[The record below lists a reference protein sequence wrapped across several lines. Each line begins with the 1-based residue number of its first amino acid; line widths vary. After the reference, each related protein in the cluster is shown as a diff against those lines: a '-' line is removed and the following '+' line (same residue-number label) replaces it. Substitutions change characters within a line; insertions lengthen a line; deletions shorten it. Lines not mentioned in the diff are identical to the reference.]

1 MATQHVCLIVLGSI
15 NNPLAQCDPCCLSCC
30 WCFDL
35 STRFEI
41 QLLPVCLFVSVL
53 HVVIQQAFS
62 DFPVVIFTR
71 LLLDIFVG
79 ITVKV
84 TFLSFLAASFLF
96 HPLKA
101 ATDVDVTGLFFFF
114 KCEWIHLNNGWSR
127 MWWSAK
133 QVPVLDDRRSDM
145 SRRNKLL
152 LRKQVLVWSVTFL
165 LTLLMLKS
173 RTVYVKRLQRING

>member
-1 MATQHVCLIVLGSI
+1 MWPVLS
-15 NNPLAQCDPCCLSCC
+15 
-30 WCFDL
+30 
-35 STRFEI
+35 
-41 QLLPVCLFVSVL
+41 QLLLVFWFKYQIWNTIITSLPFCFCFACCNSTSLQWLSGCHFHEVVVGYFCGYHSKSHISVISCSFFSL
-53 HVVIQQAFS
+53 SSLKSSHRCRCHRVV
-62 DFPVVIFTR
+62 
-71 LLLDIFVG
+71 
-79 ITVKV
+79 
-84 TFLSFLAASFLF
+84 
-96 HPLKA
+96 
-101 ATDVDVTGLFFFF
+101 FFF

-173 RTVYVKRLQRING
+173 RTVYVKRLQR